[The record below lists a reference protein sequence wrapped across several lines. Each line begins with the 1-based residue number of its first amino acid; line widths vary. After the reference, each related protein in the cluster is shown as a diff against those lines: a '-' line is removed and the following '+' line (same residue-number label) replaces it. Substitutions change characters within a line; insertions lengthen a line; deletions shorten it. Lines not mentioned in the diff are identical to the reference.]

1 MLEND
6 QIDEKGDLKIVV
18 DFIISWNVH
27 TSLCMN
33 QLMPHLNRVYRCSI
47 THTFHETLTSKYP
60 ESPIAVIQP
69 KIIKV
74 YTATP

>member
-18 DFIISWNVH
+18 DVISWNVH

-47 THTFHETLTSKYP
+47 THTFHETSTSKYP
-60 ESPIAVIQP
+60 QSAPIAVIQP

-74 YTATP
+74 YAATP